1 MSFLPILLII
11 VSRSVHQLEGVFI
24 KKYNA
29 KHEKG
34 GFIFTAI
41 VSLFSMV
48 FFLLADI
55 FTDKSG
61 LRFPPNLILYG
72 VFAGIAF
79 CLASFLTY
87 LALGCGSFVLS
98 RLILSYGILVT
109 VVHGLFLG
117 ETITL
122 LGWIGL
128 ALIVVSLYFVKGN
141 ETGESVKVTKK
152 WVIYITL
159 SVVFAGVFG
168 ILQRQQQI
176 VFHEAYDNEFMIIS
190 LAVSA
195 LCLLIGGL
203 VKDGKDLKYI
213 LRYGGLYAVGAGFS
227 NGATNLLTL
236 YLYTLAPMSF
246 VAPMNAGASI
256 VISFLISKLLF
267 KEKFSKM
274 QYLGVILGGVALILF
289 NL

>member
-1 MSFLPILLII
+1 MPVLWI
-11 VSRSVHQLEGVFI
+11 VLGRLVHQLEGVFI

-41 VSLFSMV
+41 VSLFSML
-48 FFLLADI
+48 FFLLTDI
-55 FTDKSG
+55 VTDENG
-61 LRFPPNLILYG
+61 LRFSSDLIVYG
-72 VFAGIAF
+72 VIGGVCF
-79 CLASFLTY
+79 CAASFLTY

-98 RLILSYGILVT
+98 RLILSYGILIT
-109 VVHGLFLG
+109 IVHGLFLG
-117 ETITL
+117 ETISL
-122 LGWIGL
+122 LGWIGI
-128 ALIVVSLYFVKGN
+128 ALIAVSLYFVKGN
-141 ETGESVKVTKK
+141 NDGESVKITKK
-152 WVIYITL
+152 WILYITL

-176 VFHEAYDNEFMIIS
+176 VFEHAYDNEFMIIS

-195 LCLLIGGL
+195 LCLFVGGI

-213 LRYGGLYAVGAGFS
+213 FKHGSLYAVGAGFS

-236 YLYTLAPMSF
+236 YVYTLVPMSF
-246 VAPMNAGASI
+246 VAPTSAGVSI
-256 VISFLISKLLF
+256 VVSFLISKLLF

>member
-1 MSFLPILLII
+1 MPILLI
-11 VSRSVHQLEGVFI
+11 VLGRFLHQFEGVFI
-24 KKYNA
+24 KRYNA

-48 FFLLADI
+48 FFILTDI
-55 FTDKSG
+55 ITDEKGITFDSS
-61 LRFPPNLILYG
+61 LIIYG
-72 VFAGIAF
+72 VIGGICF

-98 RLILSYGILVT
+98 RLVLSYGILIT

-117 ETITL
+117 ESITV
-122 LGWIGL
+122 LGWIGI
-128 ALIVVSLYFVKGN
+128 ALIAFSLYLVKGN
-141 ETGESVKVTKK
+141 GDGENVKITKK
-152 WVIYITL
+152 WLVYITL

-176 VFHEAYDNEFMIIS
+176 VFAHAYDNEFMIIS
-190 LAVSA
+190 LFVSA
-195 LCLLIGGL
+195 LCLFIGGIY
-203 VKDGKDLKYI
+203 KDGKDLKYI
-213 LRYGGLYAVGAGFS
+213 LKNGALYAVGAGFS

-236 YLYTLAPMSF
+236 YVYTLVPMSF
-246 VAPMNAGASI
+246 VAPTSAGVSI
-256 VISFLISKLLF
+256 VISFLLSKLLF
-267 KEKFSKM
+267 KEKFSKT
-274 QYLGVILGGVALILF
+274 QYLGVVLGGVALILF